1 MPDRQTD
8 DRRWYEGTSGYLRW
22 GPKLFVL
29 MALFVFVLQLNHWIQ
44 FATTFLLVAFI
55 HSRWLAWRFEI
66 RDDGL
71 ELVFPFGRHLF
82 LSRSVATVRI
92 DVVGAF
98 VYDARRGKI
107 GVGYPLMDGILFHP
121 GRESLLRAAF
131 VDRGYTVT

>member
-22 GPKLFVL
+22 GPKVFLA
-29 MALFVFVLQLNHWIQ
+29 MAVFMFVLQWSHWIE

-55 HSRWLAWRFEI
+55 HSRWLACRFEI
-66 RDDGL
+66 GDDGL

-98 VYDARRGKI
+98 VYDARRGKLGI
-107 GVGYPLMDGILFHP
+107 GYPLMDGILFHP
-121 GRESLLRAAF
+121 GRESILRSAF
-131 VDRGYTVT
+131 LDRGYTVT